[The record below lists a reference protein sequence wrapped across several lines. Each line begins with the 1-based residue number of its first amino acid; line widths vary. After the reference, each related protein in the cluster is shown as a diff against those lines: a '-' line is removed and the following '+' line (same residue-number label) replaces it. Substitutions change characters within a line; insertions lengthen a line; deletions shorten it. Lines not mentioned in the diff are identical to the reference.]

1 MPKIGLI
8 RCDKNLDK
16 CPLTGCFT
24 CLQEKKQG
32 FAGYD
37 ETTLTGVMTCHC
49 PGDDIVAKAKLLK
62 TKGAEV
68 IHLCTCLFCKREEG
82 TTWTLGNG
90 FCDHTDEMARR
101 IADEAEITCIKGSAH
116 LPKGYVPE
124 VFTPRPT
131 DL

>member
-24 CLQEKKQG
+24 CL
-32 FAGYD
+32 
-37 ETTLTGVMTCHC
+37 TCHC